1 LEGIQGG
8 RVLLVEDNEI
18 NQQIAFEML
27 TDAGLVVEI
36 ADNGL
41 IAMQKVTQTRF
52 DVVLMDMQMPVMGG
66 LDASR
71 AIRAMPGFDALPI
84 IAMTANAMQ
93 ADRDSCAEAGMNDF
107 VTKPFEPV
115 ILMAT
120 LARWIQ
126 PRTDGAHDLAAPD
139 APIASNA
146 GTDVSETTAPERDLP
161 IDIVGL
167 DSALGLRRM
176 LGKPTL
182 YRRMLHQFAQGQRH
196 AFAQLRAALQA
207 GDAQTAERIAHTV
220 KGLAGNIGAT
230 ALQALAGQVEQ
241 DIHNGAWKTTPP
253 PAWSPFEQA
262 LDALTSALLQRM
274 PLDPP
279 ERLHGPTSTGFTAQ
293 HM

>member
-1 LEGIQGG
+1 
-8 RVLLVEDNEI
+8 
-18 NQQIAFEML
+18 
-27 TDAGLVVEI
+27 
-36 ADNGL
+36 
-41 IAMQKVTQTRF
+41 
-52 DVVLMDMQMPVMGG
+52 
-66 LDASR
+66 
-71 AIRAMPGFDALPI
+71 
-84 IAMTANAMQ
+84 
-93 ADRDSCAEAGMNDF
+93 
-107 VTKPFEPV
+107 
-115 ILMAT
+115 
-120 LARWIQ
+120 
-126 PRTDGAHDLAAPD
+126 
-139 APIASNA
+139 
-146 GTDVSETTAPERDLP
+146 
-161 IDIVGL
+161 
-167 DSALGLRRM
+167 
-176 LGKPTL
+176 
-182 YRRMLHQFAQGQRH
+182 MLHQFAQGQRH